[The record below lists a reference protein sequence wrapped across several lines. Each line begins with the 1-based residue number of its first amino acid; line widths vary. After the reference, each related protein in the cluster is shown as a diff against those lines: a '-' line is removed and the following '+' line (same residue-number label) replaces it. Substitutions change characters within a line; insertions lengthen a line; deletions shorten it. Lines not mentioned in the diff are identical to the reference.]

1 MLVLQ
6 DYDRKRTIKVYF
18 QRNYISQN
26 NRKNDYSNADLSKSN
41 NTEAKYITQQ
51 RYFYNIINKVTK
63 MSIAAKNQFEMKLL
77 KQLLTAKLNPW
88 IGILV
93 SLLIIV
99 PSLYQIL
106 DDVTVLRKEYLFLA
120 VGFPL
125 YVKSLKNLFDE
136 MLKTPDNL

>member
-41 NTEAKYITQQ
+41 NTETKYITQQ
-51 RYFYNIINKVTK
+51 RYFYSIINKVTK

-136 MLKTPDNL
+136 MLKTPDDL

>member
-1 MLVLQ
+1 
-6 DYDRKRTIKVYF
+6 
-18 QRNYISQN
+18 
-26 NRKNDYSNADLSKSN
+26 
-41 NTEAKYITQQ
+41 
-51 RYFYNIINKVTK
+51 
-63 MSIAAKNQFEMKLL
+63 MSIAVKNQFEMSLL
-77 KQLLTAKLNPW
+77 KQLLTIKLNPW

-136 MLKTPDNL
+136 MLKTPDDL

>member
-1 MLVLQ
+1 
-6 DYDRKRTIKVYF
+6 
-18 QRNYISQN
+18 
-26 NRKNDYSNADLSKSN
+26 
-41 NTEAKYITQQ
+41 
-51 RYFYNIINKVTK
+51 

-106 DDVTVLRKEYLFLA
+106 DDVTVLRKEYLF
-120 VGFPL
+120 
-125 YVKSLKNLFDE
+125 
-136 MLKTPDNL
+136 

>member
-41 NTEAKYITQQ
+41 NTETKYITQQ

>member
-1 MLVLQ
+1 MEIFFF
-6 DYDRKRTIKVYF
+6 DANSERCFYNKKKEPH
-18 QRNYISQN
+18 N
-26 NRKNDYSNADLSKSN
+26 NALTKSL
-41 NTEAKYITQQ
+41 YQ
-51 RYFYNIINKVTK
+51 RYFYNIINKATK

-136 MLKTPDNL
+136 MLKTPDDL

>member
-1 MLVLQ
+1 MEIFFF
-6 DYDRKRTIKVYF
+6 DANSERCFYNKKKEPH
-18 QRNYISQN
+18 N
-26 NRKNDYSNADLSKSN
+26 NALTKSL
-41 NTEAKYITQQ
+41 YQ
-51 RYFYNIINKVTK
+51 RYFYSIINKVTK

-77 KQLLTAKLNPW
+77 KQLLTAKLNRW

-136 MLKTPDNL
+136 MLKTPDEL

>member
-1 MLVLQ
+1 
-6 DYDRKRTIKVYF
+6 
-18 QRNYISQN
+18 
-26 NRKNDYSNADLSKSN
+26 
-41 NTEAKYITQQ
+41 
-51 RYFYNIINKVTK
+51 

-77 KQLLTAKLNPW
+77 KQLLTAKLNRW

-136 MLKTPDNL
+136 MLKTPDEL

>member
-1 MLVLQ
+1 MFCLKNRYNPYQQVSFFYTNQ
-6 DYDRKRTIKVYF
+6 EQCFYDKKKVVDDNVF
-18 QRNYISQN
+18 HTSIQ
-26 NRKNDYSNADLSKSN
+26 SN
-41 NTEAKYITQQ
+41 
-51 RYFYNIINKVTK
+51 YFYAIINKATK

-120 VGFPL
+120 LGFPL

-136 MLKTPDNL
+136 ILKTTDDL

>member
-1 MLVLQ
+1 
-6 DYDRKRTIKVYF
+6 
-18 QRNYISQN
+18 
-26 NRKNDYSNADLSKSN
+26 
-41 NTEAKYITQQ
+41 
-51 RYFYNIINKVTK
+51 

-77 KQLLTAKLNPW
+77 KELLTAKLNPW

-136 MLKTPDNL
+136 MLKTPDDL

>member
-1 MLVLQ
+1 M
-6 DYDRKRTIKVYF
+6 
-18 QRNYISQN
+18 
-26 NRKNDYSNADLSKSN
+26 
-41 NTEAKYITQQ
+41 
-51 RYFYNIINKVTK
+51 NIAV
-63 MSIAAKNQFEMKLL
+63 KNQSEMRLL
-77 KQLLTAKLNPW
+77 KQLLTIKLNPW

-136 MLKTPDNL
+136 MLKTPDDL

>member
-1 MLVLQ
+1 MEIFFLMPT
-6 DYDRKRTIKVYF
+6 KRCF
-18 QRNYISQN
+18 N
-26 NRKNDYSNADLSKSN
+26 NKKKETHNNAFTKSL
-41 NTEAKYITQQ
+41 QQ
-51 RYFYNIINKVTK
+51 RYFYNIINKATK

-136 MLKTPDNL
+136 MLKTPDDL